1 MKNLIIILFILFG
14 FSASAQD
21 VTVIHFNYKWNDR
34 NSYNIRG
41 LKNAKLQYA
50 WLEEQPE
57 SVKSGIKTV
66 PVVVI
71 LKNKF
76 IHGLVTD
83 GDLRRELED
92 NSINSD
98 LLRTLSCRENFVIN
112 VFAAN

>member
-71 LKNKF
+71 LKNGKVR
-76 IHGLVTD
+76 GQ
-83 GDLRRELED
+83 
-92 NSINSD
+92 
-98 LLRTLSCRENFVIN
+98 
-112 VFAAN
+112 FAADISFEIKATREEIQDFINKVVEDK

>member
-1 MKNLIIILFILFG
+1 MLFG
-14 FSASAQD
+14 FSASSQE

-41 LKNAKLQYA
+41 LKNAKLHYA

-71 LKNKF
+71 LKNGKVK
-76 IHGLVTD
+76 GQ
-83 GDLRRELED
+83 
-92 NSINSD
+92 
-98 LLRTLSCRENFVIN
+98 
-112 VFAAN
+112 FAADLSFEIKAKREEIQDFINKVVEDK

>member
-14 FSASAQD
+14 FSANAQD

-50 WLEEQPE
+50 WLEEQPK
-57 SVKSGIKTV
+57 SVKETIKAV

-71 LKNKF
+71 L
-76 IHGLVTD
+76 VD
-83 GDLRRELED
+83 GK
-92 NSINSD
+92 
-98 LLRTLSCRENFVIN
+98 VKGQ
-112 VFAAN
+112 FAADLSFEIKATREEIQDFINKVVEDK

>member
-1 MKNLIIILFILFG
+1 MLFG

-34 NSYNIRG
+34 NNYNIRV

-57 SVKSGIKTV
+57 SVKRTIKAV

-71 LKNKF
+71 LKNGKVK
-76 IHGLVTD
+76 GQ
-83 GDLRRELED
+83 
-92 NSINSD
+92 
-98 LLRTLSCRENFVIN
+98 
-112 VFAAN
+112 FAADLSFEIHATRDEIQDFINKVAEDK

>member
-1 MKNLIIILFILFG
+1 MKNLIIILFMLFG

-34 NSYNIRG
+34 NNYNIRG

-57 SVKSGIKTV
+57 SVKRTIKAV

-71 LKNKF
+71 LKNGKVK
-76 IHGLVTD
+76 GQ
-83 GDLRRELED
+83 
-92 NSINSD
+92 
-98 LLRTLSCRENFVIN
+98 
-112 VFAAN
+112 FAADISFEIHATRDEIQDFINKVAEDK

>member
-14 FSASAQD
+14 FSASAQE

-66 PVVVI
+66 PVIVI
-71 LKNKF
+71 LK
-76 IHGLVTD
+76 D
-83 GDLRRELED
+83 GK
-92 NSINSD
+92 
-98 LLRTLSCRENFVIN
+98 VKGQ
-112 VFAAN
+112 FAADLSFEIKATREEIQDFINKVIENK

>member
-14 FSASAQD
+14 FSASSQD

-57 SVKSGIKTV
+57 SVKRTIKAV

-71 LKNKF
+71 LKNGKVKGQFAADLSFEIHATREEIQDF
-76 IHGLVTD
+76 INKV
-83 GDLRRELED
+83 LED
-92 NSINSD
+92 K
-98 LLRTLSCRENFVIN
+98 
-112 VFAAN
+112 

>member
-34 NSYNIRG
+34 NNYNIRG

-57 SVKSGIKTV
+57 SVKKTIKAV

-71 LKNKF
+71 LKNGKVR
-76 IHGLVTD
+76 GQ
-83 GDLRRELED
+83 
-92 NSINSD
+92 
-98 LLRTLSCRENFVIN
+98 
-112 VFAAN
+112 FAADLSFEIHATRDEIQDFINKVAEDK

>member
-21 VTVIHFNYKWNDR
+21 ITVIHFNYKWNDR

-57 SVKSGIKTV
+57 SVKKTIKAV

-71 LKNKF
+71 LKNGKVK
-76 IHGLVTD
+76 GQ
-83 GDLRRELED
+83 
-92 NSINSD
+92 
-98 LLRTLSCRENFVIN
+98 
-112 VFAAN
+112 FAADLSFEIKATREEIQEFINKVVEDK

>member
-1 MKNLIIILFILFG
+1 MLFG

-34 NSYNIRG
+34 NNYNIRG

-57 SVKSGIKTV
+57 SVKRTIKAV

-71 LKNKF
+71 LKNGKVR
-76 IHGLVTD
+76 GQ
-83 GDLRRELED
+83 
-92 NSINSD
+92 
-98 LLRTLSCRENFVIN
+98 
-112 VFAAN
+112 FAADISFEIHATRDEIQDFINKVAEDK

>member
-1 MKNLIIILFILFG
+1 MKNLILILFILFG
-14 FSASAQD
+14 FSASAQE

-66 PVVVI
+66 PVIVI
-71 LKNKF
+71 LK
-76 IHGLVTD
+76 D
-83 GDLRRELED
+83 GK
-92 NSINSD
+92 
-98 LLRTLSCRENFVIN
+98 VKGQ
-112 VFAAN
+112 FAADLSFEIKATREEIQDFINKVVEDK